1 MNEYPNF
8 SIVGEEWSF
17 NPLLIGY
24 WQNDKNSK
32 YGYVSNLTSTMDFA
46 MLDNIKK
53 AVSQK
58 ESWNKGLIK
67 LYEGLA
73 NDFHYPNPEAIMV
86 MMDNHDMSRIYT
98 QLNGNLTQTKMAMST
113 ILMIPRVPQIY
124 YGTEILM
131 DDFER
136 PGDHGLIRTDF
147 PGGWPNDEVNAF
159 SGKGLNQ
166 SQKDMQQFLKKLL
179 NFRKNSKAIHNGST
193 IHFAPKQG
201 VYFLFRK
208 KDDEIVFLILNKND
222 KLISIDLA
230 RFDELNLE
238 GKTFQNIFNDE
249 YFTWNKT
256 LKLSEPGTYIYNLI
270 NN

>member
-1 MNEYPNF
+1 
-8 SIVGEEWSF
+8 
-17 NPLLIGY
+17 
-24 WQNDKNSK
+24 
-32 YGYVSNLTSTMDFA
+32 
-46 MLDNIKK
+46 
-53 AVSQK
+53 
-58 ESWNKGLIK
+58 
-67 LYEGLA
+67 
-73 NDFHYPNPEAIMV
+73 
-86 MMDNHDMSRIYT
+86 
-98 QLNGNLTQTKMAMST
+98 
-113 ILMIPRVPQIY
+113 
-124 YGTEILM
+124 M

-193 IHFAPKQG
+193 IHFAPKEG

-208 KDDEIVFLILNKND
+208 KDDEIVFLILNKN
-222 KLISIDLA
+222 KI
-230 RFDELNLE
+230 
-238 GKTFQNIFNDE
+238 QNIFNDE

-256 LKLSEPGTYIYNLI
+256 LNLSKPGTYIYKLI